1 MKYTLYIICM
11 LFALSASARRSKTEC
26 PPPATDMRFI
36 SFYMEAQRQLRH
48 NNLAAAYEL
57 FNYCKQLNPQSPEVL
72 YFMAPLNIILNQ
84 DSIALADMERAVEMA
99 PDNYWYSEL
108 LSKLYFNRNRP
119 TDAISVLEQMKQRWS
134 DKQELNYM
142 MLDAYASQNM
152 VDSVLSVLERIEVKD
167 GKSDQISLEKVK
179 IYTQRNDVKSIIDEM
194 EDLVKASP
202 TTTLPVD
209 LLPRLLKE
217 KSDAF
222 ILLGDIYHKAG
233 NEERAFQYYDSC
245 LVYKP
250 DDAMALNNYA
260 YYLALSETKLDTAEV
275 MSRRSNQLDPDNPT
289 YLDTLAWIL
298 YLRGNYVEAKRLID
312 RTVELMKPEE
322 LEEAEDVREHLKKI
336 NDKLK

>member
-1 MKYTLYIICM
+1 M
-11 LFALSASARRSKTEC
+11 LFALSASARRSKTE
-26 PPPATDMRFI
+26 PLQPVTDMRFT

-48 NNLAAAYEL
+48 NHLAAAYEL
-57 FNYCKQLNPQSPEVL
+57 LNYCKQLNPQAPEVL
-72 YFMAPLNIILNQ
+72 FYLAPLNIFLNQ
-84 DSIALADMERAVEMA
+84 DSVAIADMERAVELA

-108 LSKLYFNRNRP
+108 LSKLYFSRNRP
-119 TDAISVLEQMKQRWS
+119 TDAIYVLEQMNKRWN
-134 DKQELNYM
+134 DKQELSYM

-152 VDSVLSVLERIEVKD
+152 VDSVLSVLQRLEVKD

-217 KSDAF
+217 KADAF

-233 NEERAFQYYDSC
+233 NDERAFQYYDSC

-275 MSRRSNQLDPDNPT
+275 MSRRSIQLDPDNPT

-298 YLRGNYVEAKRLID
+298 YLRGDYAEAKRLID
-312 RTVELMKPEE
+312 RTIELMKPEE
-322 LEEAEDVREHLKKI
+322 LEEADDVREHLEKI
-336 NDKLK
+336 NEKLK

>member
-1 MKYTLYIICM
+1 MRFTLYIICI
-11 LFALSASARRSKTEC
+11 LFALSASARRTKADVPKS
-26 PPPATDMRFI
+26 ATDLRYTAYF
-36 SFYMEAQRQLRH
+36 MEAQRQLRH
-48 NNLAAAYEL
+48 NHLAAAYEL
-57 FNYCKQLNPQSPEVL
+57 FNYCKQLRPDSPEVL
-72 YFMAPLNIILNQ
+72 FYLAPLNIFLNQ
-84 DSIALADMERAVEMA
+84 DSIATTDMERAVELA

-108 LSKLYFNRNRP
+108 LSKLYFSRNRP
-119 TDAISVLEQMKQRWS
+119 SDAIYVLEQMQKRWS
-134 DKQELNYM
+134 DKQDLNYM

-152 VDSVLSVLERIEVKD
+152 TDSVLSVLQRLEVKE

-194 EDLVKASP
+194 EELVKASP
-202 TTTLPVD
+202 TTSLPVS

-217 KSDAF
+217 KADAF

-233 NEERAFQYYDSC
+233 NDERAFQYYDSC
-245 LVYKP
+245 LVYRS

-275 MSRRSNQLDPDNPT
+275 MSRRSLSLEPDNPT

-298 YLRGNYVEAKRLID
+298 YLRGDYAEAKRLIE
-312 RTVELMKPEE
+312 RAVELMKPEE
-322 LEEAEDVREHLKKI
+322 LEEADDVKEHQKKI